1 MNKDYEPFYQPRNT
15 KLIHSDNVQAQEQ
28 ARIESKMGSFE
39 KSIAFLQGKT
49 KFESVKTVEDTTRS
63 KNKSRTKTHKDIE
76 NEKSKKFQIV
86 RKPMK
91 IEFDQG

>member
-1 MNKDYEPFYQPRNT
+1 
-15 KLIHSDNVQAQEQ
+15 
-28 ARIESKMGSFE
+28 MGSFE

-76 NEKSKKFQIV
+76 NEKSKKF
-86 RKPMK
+86 
-91 IEFDQG
+91 